1 MVTQKLEIYKCN
13 VCGNTVQVLLSGEGE
28 LVCCNQ
34 PMELMKPK
42 CETGNELAE
51 KHTPEIKDMDGK
63 KYVVLEKH
71 PMLPE
76 HYIQFIEVIS
86 KDKSEIHLKYFLP
99 NTKPEMDISYLDK
112 NIEAYELCNIHG
124 LWRK

>member
-42 CETGNELAE
+42 CETSNELAE

-99 NTKPEMDISYLDK
+99 NAKPQMEITCLGE
-112 NIEAYELCNIHG
+112 NIDAYELCNIHG